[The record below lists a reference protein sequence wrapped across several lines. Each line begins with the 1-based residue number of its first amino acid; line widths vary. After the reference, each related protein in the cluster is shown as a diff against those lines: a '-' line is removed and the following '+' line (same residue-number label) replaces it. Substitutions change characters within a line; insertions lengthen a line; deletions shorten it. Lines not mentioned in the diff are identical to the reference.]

1 MKKDI
6 IVGLGEIGKPILK
19 LLSKKNIV
27 VGFDLN
33 HDLMDQIKFE
43 KYKNLKTSFL
53 HIAIPGTDNLIDNVL
68 KLYKK
73 FQPECIVI
81 HSTIGPGTTEKL
93 QKKIPIPV
101 IYSATRGVH
110 KRMI

>member
-33 HDLMDQIKFE
+33 HDLMDQIKFWA
-43 KYKNLKTSFL
+43 N
-53 HIAIPGTDNLIDNVL
+53 P
-68 KLYKK
+68 
-73 FQPECIVI
+73 
-81 HSTIGPGTTEKL
+81 
-93 QKKIPIPV
+93 
-101 IYSATRGVH
+101 
-110 KRMI
+110 

>member
-1 MKKDI
+1 MKKDVV
-6 IVGLGEIGKPILK
+6 VGLGEIGNPILK

-33 HDLMDQIKFE
+33 RDLMNEIKFE
-43 KYKNLKTSFL
+43 KYKNLETSFL
-53 HIAIPGTDNLIDNVL
+53 HIAIPGTDNLITNIL

-73 FQPECIVI
+73 FRPECIII
-81 HSTIGPGTTEKL
+81 HSTIKPGTTEKL

-110 KRMI
+110 NRMI